1 MLLKF
6 CWPIQFSSAVDLYS
20 ALQLHLKIKPQ
31 MLLTVIVQIR
41 KCWVVQ
47 RNTVKNNYE
56 LYLDI
61 TNILV
66 VFPQIRYSTEVFD
79 ITNPRYNEKI
89 SPVPWHFVKSR
100 FHCI

>member
-1 MLLKF
+1 
-6 CWPIQFSSAVDLYS
+6 
-20 ALQLHLKIKPQ
+20 
-31 MLLTVIVQIR
+31 MLLTVIVQIQ

-47 RNTVKNNYE
+47 LNTIKNNYL

-66 VFPQIRYSTEVFD
+66 VFQQIRYIEVFD
-79 ITNPRYNEKI
+79 MTNPRYNEQI

-100 FHCI
+100 FHCTLLTFG

>member
-1 MLLKF
+1 
-6 CWPIQFSSAVDLYS
+6 
-20 ALQLHLKIKPQ
+20 

-47 RNTVKNNYE
+47 RNVNNYN
-56 LYLDI
+56 DI

-66 VFPQIRYSTEVFD
+66 VFPKIRYIEVFD
-79 ITNPRYNEKI
+79 ITNPRCNEQI

-100 FHCI
+100 FHCIDVDDDDDGDER

>member
-1 MLLKF
+1 MLL
-6 CWPIQFSSAVDLYS
+6 P
-20 ALQLHLKIKPQ
+20 
-31 MLLTVIVQIR
+31 VIVQIR